1 MNFKPIIGLE
11 DTYLIGEFIHEW
23 FSLNDAAKALSI
35 NVGNISNVLTGR
47 QKSAGGYRWE
57 RV

>member
-11 DTYLIGEFIHEW
+11 DTYLISDTGVVW
-23 FSLNDAAKALSI
+23 SVNVGKALSI
-35 NVGNISNVLTGR
+35 NVGNMSNVLTGR
-47 QKSAGGYRWE
+47 QKSAGGYKWE